1 MHSAIDGFGLSPT
14 ARGRGGGTFANDP
27 YKTPELRNAAYVTVY
42 AVAGVQRYGNDTL
55 ARCFLQATACIPQ
68 GGEIY
73 VSYGASYEYF

>member
-14 ARGRGGGTFANDP
+14 ARGRGGGSFANDP

-42 AVAGVQRYGNDTL
+42 GVGGVQRYGNDTL